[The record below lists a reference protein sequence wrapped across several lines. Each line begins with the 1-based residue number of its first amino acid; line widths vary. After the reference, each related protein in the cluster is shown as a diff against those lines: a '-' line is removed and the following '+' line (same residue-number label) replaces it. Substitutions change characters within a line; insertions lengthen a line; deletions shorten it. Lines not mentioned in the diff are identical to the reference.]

1 MPPVSTN
8 VQWQQIQVSRQE
20 REQQHGH
27 RACILWL
34 TGFSGAGKSTL
45 AQALDQFLFQH
56 SLQSFVLDGDN
67 VRHGLCGDLGF
78 SNNDRVENIRR
89 VGEVAK
95 LFLDA
100 GVIVIT
106 AFISPFRQDRARV
119 RSLVADQDFIE
130 VFCSCPL
137 DVCEKRD
144 VKGLYK
150 KARSGAITN
159 FTGLTSP
166 YEEPEAPEIVVNTS
180 EQSIDECVGVIVD
193 YLLRGGYIQ
202 LA

>member
-1 MPPVSTN
+1 MPSVSTN

-20 REQQHGH
+20 REQQNGH
-27 RACILWL
+27 RACILWF

-56 SLQSFVLDGDN
+56 SIRSFVLDGDN

-78 SNNDRVENIRR
+78 SNSDRVENIRR
-89 VGEVAK
+89 VGELAK

-137 DVCEKRD
+137 DICEERD

-150 KARSGAITN
+150 KARLGEIAN

-166 YEEPEAPEIVVNTS
+166 YEEPESPEIVVNTS
-180 EQSIDECVGVIVD
+180 QQSIEECVGVIVD